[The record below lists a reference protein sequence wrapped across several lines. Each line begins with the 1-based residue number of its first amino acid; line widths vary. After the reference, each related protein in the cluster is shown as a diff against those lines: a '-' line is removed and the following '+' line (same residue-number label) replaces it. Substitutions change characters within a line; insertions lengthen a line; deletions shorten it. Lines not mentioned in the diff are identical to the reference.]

1 MKLLG
6 AFALLCLAA
15 CVSPRV
21 VVKPGYDFSLI
32 RSIAVIEQP
41 IEDRHAVT
49 DEVVRQLIP
58 LGYKV
63 TVVQSDE
70 SPTNADAVLQVN
82 VSQYLSDKKYMVQLG
97 QSDSRRSGRGRRKS
111 RDVIVMNPTT
121 EVPGTVYPAMG
132 VPGMDGAQILAS
144 NSTVSLSFRLL
155 DASTKEIVWSSA
167 ARYEGLDLASAV
179 EGAVDSVVRHFPS
192 LTKQP

>member
-1 MKLLG
+1 MKYFAAL
-6 AFALLCLAA
+6 ALLCLTA

-21 VVKPGYDFSLI
+21 VVKPGYDFSQI
-32 RSIAVIEQP
+32 RSIAVIEQMN
-41 IEDRHAVT
+41 EERQAVT

-63 TVVQSDE
+63 TVVYSDE
-70 SPTNADAVLQVN
+70 SATKADALLQIN

-97 QSDSRRSGRGRRKS
+97 RSDNRRDGFGRRRG

-132 VPGMDGAQILAS
+132 VPGLEDAQILAS

-155 DASTKEIVWSSA
+155 DADTREVVWSSA

-179 EGAVDSVVRHFPS
+179 EGAVDTVVKHFPS
-192 LTKQP
+192 LTKQQ